1 MNILLVGGSGFIGT
15 TLAATLIDRDHDV
28 TVLARTPSESEL
40 PDGVETAVGDVT
52 AHDSIAPAF
61 EGMDCVVNLVAL
73 SPLFKPSG
81 GSEQHFKVH
90 LGGTENVVAAA
101 EEHEV
106 KRIVQ
111 MSALGADP
119 HGETAYI
126 KSKGQAEIAVRN
138 AEMEH
143 VIIRPSIVFGEG
155 GEFVSFTE
163 MLTTP
168 VVTALPGGGTTRFQP
183 IWVDDLT
190 EMLAAAIEND
200 DHADET
206 YELGGPEVLSL
217 ADVTELVARSNGHSV
232 TIVPIPMA
240 LVTTGLSL
248 IDPIPGAPMGADQA
262 ESLKMDNVAADND
275 IEAFGIAPDE
285 LRTLESYLGLSTP
298 GESNTPI
305 G

>member
-1 MNILLVGGSGFIGT
+1 MNVLLVGGSGFIGT
-15 TLAATLIDRDHDV
+15 KLAETLSDRDHNV
-28 TVLARTPSESEL
+28 TVLSRTPSESTL

-52 AHDSIAPAF
+52 AYDSITSAF
-61 EGMDCVVNLVAL
+61 EGIDCVVNLVAL

-101 EEHEV
+101 GEHDVE
-106 KRIVQ
+106 KIVQ

-126 KSKGQAEIAVRN
+126 ESKGQAEIAVRN
-138 AEMEH
+138 ADTES
-143 VIIRPSIVFGEG
+143 VVIRPSIVFGEG

-183 IWVDDLT
+183 IWVGDLAD
-190 EMLAAAIEND
+190 MLADAVEND
-200 DHADET
+200 DHAGAT

-217 ADVTELVARSNGHSV
+217 ADVTELIARSNGHSV

-240 LVTTGLSL
+240 LVTVGLSL
-248 IDPIPGAPMGADQA
+248 VDPIPGAPMGADQA
-262 ESLKMDNVAADND
+262 TSLKMDNVTDDNA
-275 IEAFGIAPDE
+275 IEAFGVAPDE

-298 GESNTPI
+298 GESNTPV